1 MATLIQ
7 DVRYGFRILV
17 KNPGFTSVAV
27 LSLALGIG
35 ANTAVFSLTDQILL
49 RTLPVRRPSELVV
62 LRMEG
67 PKRGRVESDIDD
79 GAQSFS
85 YPFYRDLR
93 EENTCFSGLLAR
105 FPIPLSVA
113 GQGRTERA
121 AGELVSGNYF
131 EVLGVRPALGRLL
144 TPEDDAAPGGSAVA
158 VLSHGYWTRRF
169 GASPAALN
177 QSLVVNGHTLTVV
190 GVTAVTFGGVQVGQA
205 PDLFVPMQMKAQM
218 TPNWDGMND
227 RKDYWLQMIGRLRPG
242 FTAASAQASLLSVVP
257 PLLERDLAALSPLP
271 AAVRD
276 RFLARKMLLVPG
288 GRGRQVL
295 QLDARDGL
303 LFLSALVALVL
314 LIASANVAS
323 LLLAR
328 GVARRR
334 EIALRLALGAR
345 RGHLLRQLMTESLLL
360 GLAGGILG
368 LLIAAWCVDAL
379 VATFPQ
385 TPGMAGLNANL
396 DARLLAFNLGA
407 ALLTTLAFGLIPALR
422 ATRPDLITALKE
434 QGAGTG
440 TGVGQVRLRKGLVVA
455 QIAVTTILLITAGL
469 FTLNLR
475 RLEQVDLGIRAD
487 NLLTLSID
495 PQLSGYSPE
504 RTAALVD
511 LLRADLASLP
521 GVTSVTAA
529 QIAVLGGGDESSN
542 ATIEG
547 FDPQGDDDPHPDKN
561 SVGPR
566 YFATLGIP
574 LLSGREISDSDTSA
588 GPKVAVIN
596 ATLARKYFAGRDPLG
611 RHLAFAR
618 GPNVKLDIEIVGVVK
633 DSKHSSVREEDRPF
647 VYLPYSQKPDL
658 GEATFYLRSAL
669 PPQALA
675 ASAREAVHRRDAG
688 LPVYDVKTLVGQRDE
703 SLYNERMLMGLSICF
718 GLLAALLASIGLYGV
733 MAYTVACRTPEI
745 GIRMALGASLG
756 SVRALV
762 LREAMTL
769 AGIGLAIGIPA
780 ALATGRLARSL
791 LYGVAPG
798 DPRLVAAASLLLIG
812 VMLAA
817 AYLPAR
823 RATRVNPMVALRS
836 E

>member
-1 MATLIQ
+1 MQ
-7 DVRYGFRILV
+7 
-17 KNPGFTSVAV
+17 
-27 LSLALGIG
+27 
-35 ANTAVFSLTDQILL
+35 
-49 RTLPVRRPSELVV
+49 
-62 LRMEG
+62 G

-79 GAQSFS
+79 GAQSFT
-85 YPFYRDLR
+85 YPFYKDLR
-93 EENTCFSGLLAR
+93 EGNTCFSGLLAR

-113 GQGRTERA
+113 GQGQTERA

-131 EVLGVRPALGRLL
+131 EVLGVRPAMGRLL
-144 TPEDDAAPGGSAVA
+144 TPEDDAAPGGSAVT

-177 QSLVVNGHTLTVV
+177 QNLVVNGHTLTVV
-190 GVTAVTFGGVQVGQA
+190 GVTAATFGGVQVGQA

-227 RKDYWLQMIGRLRPG
+227 RKDYWLQMIGRLRPA
-242 FTAASAQASLLSVVP
+242 FTSASAEASLLSVVP
-257 PLLERDLAALSPLP
+257 SLLQRDLAEVTTMP
-271 AAVRD
+271 AKARD
-276 RFLARKMLLVPG
+276 RFLAKKLQLRPG

-295 QLDARDGL
+295 QQEARDGL
-303 LFLSALVALVL
+303 LLLSALVILVL
-314 LIASANVAS
+314 LIACANIAS

-360 GLAGGILG
+360 GLAGGFVG
-368 LLIAAWCVDAL
+368 LLIAAWCIDAL
-379 VATFPQ
+379 LATFPQ
-385 TPGMAGLNANL
+385 YEGTAGLNANL
-396 DARLLAFNLGA
+396 DPRLLAFNFGV
-407 ALLTTLAFGLIPALR
+407 ALLTSLAFGLMPAMR
-422 ATRPDLITALKE
+422 TTRPDLIAALKE

-469 FTLNLR
+469 FTLNLK
-475 RLEQVDLGIRAD
+475 RLEQVDLGLRAD
-487 NLLTLSID
+487 NLLTFSID

-511 LLRADLASLP
+511 QLRADLGTLP
-521 GVTSVTAA
+521 GVTSATAA
-529 QIAVLGGGDESSN
+529 QIAVLSGNDESSN
-542 ATIEG
+542 ATLEG
-547 FDPQGDDDPHPDKN
+547 FVPQGDDDPHPHKN

-574 LLSGREISDSDTSA
+574 LLSGREIAESDTAA
-588 GPKVAVIN
+588 GPKAAVIN
-596 ATLARKYFAGRDPLG
+596 ATLARKYFAGRNPLG
-611 RHLAFAR
+611 QHLAFAS
-618 GPNVKLDIEIVGVVK
+618 GPNTKLDIEIVGVVK
-633 DSKHSSVREEDRPF
+633 DSKDSSVRQDDRPF
-647 VYLPYSQKPDL
+647 VYLPYSQNPHL
-658 GEATFYLRSAL
+658 GEATLYLRSIL
-669 PPQALA
+669 PPEALA
-675 ASAREAVHRRDAG
+675 ASARETVRRRDAG
-688 LPVYDVKTLVGQRDE
+688 LPVYAVKTLVRQRDE
-703 SLYNERMLMGLSICF
+703 SLYNERMLMGLSIGF

-733 MAYTVACRTPEI
+733 MAYTVARRTPEI

-769 AGIGLAIGIPA
+769 AAIGLAIGIPA
-780 ALATGRLARSL
+780 ALAAGRLARSL
-791 LYGVAPG
+791 LYGVEPG
-798 DPRLVAAASLLLIG
+798 DPRLVVAAALVLIG